1 MVTRRFASSVRRQRD
16 ILVVSLADGA
26 IANLTNHLGG
36 SSPAWSR
43 DGGKIAFTSTRDGL
57 TELYVMNADG
67 SSVRRLTD
75 HIGFNGRP
83 AWSPDSSRIA
93 LGCEL
98 ETGNQDICTINA
110 DGSGLVRLTTHPA
123 RDYGAVFSSG
133 GLAFVTDRFGPE
145 TIAVLEDGGTVR
157 GVSEGKDPAWSP
169 DGTRIAFTYGGDV
182 FVVAAAGGS
191 AVNLTN
197 DGLGYYGARVVAGW
211 RRAGIWRDVDRRVYR
226 QVLLWRRR
234 AQRR

>member
-1 MVTRRFASSVRRQRD
+1 MVGAPGQDSASGPKWSPDGSRVAFVAGD

-93 LGCEL
+93 FGCEL
-98 ETGNQDICTINA
+98 EIGNQDICTINA
-110 DGSGLVRLTTHPA
+110 DGSGLVRLTTDPA

-133 GLAFVTDRFGPE
+133 GTRVRHGAVWTRDDCRPGRRGNGSRRQRGHGSRLVARRHSDR
-145 TIAVLEDGGTVR
+145 VH
-157 GVSEGKDPAWSP
+157 
-169 DGTRIAFTYGGDV
+169 
-182 FVVAAAGGS
+182 
-191 AVNLTN
+191 
-197 DGLGYYGARVVAGW
+197 
-211 RRAGIWRDVDRRVYR
+211 
-226 QVLLWRRR
+226 QRRR
-234 AQRR
+234 CLRGRCCGRKCGQPDQ